1 MTCAIKIWGAQMAR
15 GTMTTPE
22 TGRYLRDFDV
32 GAHNGRVDDFP
43 IPTTDK
49 IEEARHFANAGEA
62 LTFWQTQ
69 SRVRPLRPDG
79 DPNRPLTAFT
89 VEVVQC
95 PT

>member
-1 MTCAIKIWGAQMAR
+1 MTCAIKILGAQTFG

-22 TGRYLRDFDV
+22 TGKFLKDFDV
-32 GAHNGRVDDFP
+32 GAHDGRVEHFP

-49 IEEARHFANAGEA
+49 IEEARHFENAGEA
-62 LTFWQTQ
+62 LLFWSTQ
-69 SRVRPLRPDG
+69 SRVKPRRPDG
-79 DPNRPLTAFT
+79 KPNRPLTAFT